1 MTMHWMLRELAR
13 SAMREPRKSAFNPKP
28 PGSMQTGSA
37 TYKALATLC
46 EARGNWLSYGDI
58 LAGMGASK
66 GRSIHWSLRLL
77 THRGY
82 IEVANNDGRNPRYA
96 MYRLTPAGREAKRP

>member
-1 MTMHWMLRELAR
+1 MAMHWMLRELAR
-13 SAMREPRKSAFNPKP
+13 SATREPRKAAFNPKP

-66 GRSIHWSLRLL
+66 GRSIDWSLRLVFETRRRL
-77 THRGY
+77 NAR
-82 IEVANNDGRNPRYA
+82 AKPRS
-96 MYRLTPAGREAKRP
+96 LGQTLVK